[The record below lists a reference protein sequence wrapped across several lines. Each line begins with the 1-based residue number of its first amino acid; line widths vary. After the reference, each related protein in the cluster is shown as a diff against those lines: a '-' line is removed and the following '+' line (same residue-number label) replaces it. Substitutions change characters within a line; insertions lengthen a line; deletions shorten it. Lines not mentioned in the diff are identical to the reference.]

1 MKRKSLMLVT
11 MLLFTVNAIASGF
24 GEYEMHLW
32 IKFVGIIMIAWG
44 ILEIILFFK
53 IWGMTDDVRKLTDHF
68 CKEMNK
74 SESKS
79 KPQMS
84 EISEFT
90 LTTPDDY
97 EIGEYDHRLDNVKV
111 GDKVRRNSDGKI
123 LRVESIGTKVLE
135 CKGGMLEGLLAYP
148 KDALSFVDELDA

>member
-1 MKRKSLMLVT
+1 MLIT
-11 MLLFTVNAIASGF
+11 MLLFTANAIASGF
-24 GEYEMHLW
+24 GEYEMRLW
-32 IKFVGIIMIAWG
+32 IKFVGLIMIAWG

-53 IWGMTDDVRKLTDHF
+53 IWGMTNDVRKLTEHF
-68 CKEMNK
+68 CREMNK

-79 KPQMS
+79 KTQMS
-84 EISEFT
+84 EISELT
-90 LTTPDDY
+90 LTIPDDY
-97 EIGEYDHRLDNVKV
+97 EIGEYDHRLDYVKV

-123 LRVESIGTKVLE
+123 LRVESIGAKVLE